1 MTGPP
6 SVSAGGSLVL
16 EEFEMHPHSI
26 HHWIVV
32 LSHAYLE
39 YSTWQGHAYYR
50 RTVGYDQVVWC

>member
-1 MTGPP
+1 
-6 SVSAGGSLVL
+6 
-16 EEFEMHPHSI
+16 MHPHSI